1 MDTYL
6 TIVTHPLLW
15 VFLGLTLVFYL
26 IQWLIGL
33 DTALS
38 SSDPLGWAK
47 RKYVTIILSTAIFLA
62 LGALTFYLV
71 EIGLSVRDLVDL
83 LRSTAAQAGAQA
95 EPGDDFANLR
105 NIAYAVA
112 VLIGVLAASATVFF
126 SVIKVWINERTATA
140 TERAT
145 TATEQGLITDRITKA
160 VAGLGTEKT
169 VKQDGKDRT
178 EPNIEVRIGAIFALE
193 RVSQDSERDH
203 IQIMEILCAYIREN
217 AAAGAPDLPEGE
229 LDPQGWSDWRN
240 GNLGFPR
247 LDVDLAIKVIERRSP
262 ERKAKEANVKYR
274 LGLERAP
281 LTGLFLYDR
290 DLTNAD
296 LTGAHLQGAG
306 LGSAQLRGADLSTAD
321 VRGAV
326 LLSASLQGANLRR
339 TKLRAAG
346 LRWAMLQGAD
356 LNGTELQEADLRR
369 AKMQGAAFWF
379 TEFDKATSLGNADL
393 FGASLRGVVLT
404 HLPEFKDHLSTVFA
418 DGSVIVPEGATRP
431 DHWST
436 ELLLGDDFTKAWRAW
451 QAEIGFDPNDPDTW

>member
-47 RKYVTIILSTAIFLA
+47 RKYVTIILSAAIFLA

-126 SVIKVWINERTATA
+126 SVIKVWINER
-140 TERAT
+140 AT

-160 VAGLGTEKT
+160 VAGLGAEKT
-169 VKQDGKDRT
+169 VKQDGEDRT

-217 AAAGAPDLPEGE
+217 AGAGGPDLPEGE
-229 LDPQGWSDWRN
+229 LDPQQWSDWGKENRRH
-240 GNLGFPR
+240 PR
-247 LDVDLAIKVIERRSP
+247 IDVDMAIKVIERRSP
-262 ERKAKEANVKYR
+262 ERKAKEANAKYR

-281 LTGLFLYDR
+281 LAGLILANR
-290 DLTNAD
+290 DLRGAD
-296 LTGAHLQGAG
+296 LRN
-306 LGSAQLRGADLSTAD
+306 AQLRGAVLRNAKLQRANLTHADL
-321 VRGAV
+321 RGAV
-326 LLSASLQGANLRR
+326 LASARLQKANLRR
-339 TKLRAAG
+339 AELHGAILRDTE
-346 LRWAMLQGAD
+346 MQGAD
-356 LNGTELQEADLRR
+356 FEYAILQRIILRN
-369 AKMQGAAFWF
+369 AKIDN
-379 TEFDKATSLGNADL
+379 ETSFENACFGNASFRDL
-393 FGASLRGVVLT
+393 DLSNLPQFGHILQSN
-404 HLPEFKDHLSTVFA
+404 FA
-418 DGSVIVPEGATRP
+418 DGSVTLARNQTRP
-431 DHWST
+431 EHWAT
-436 ELLLGDDFTKAWRAW
+436 EILDNNDFTKAWRAW
-451 QAEIGFDPNDPDTW
+451 LDEIGFDPDAPDTW

>member
-33 DTALS
+33 DTAQS

-47 RKYVTIILSTAIFLA
+47 RKYVTIILSAAIFLA

-160 VAGLGTEKT
+160 VAGLGAEKT
-169 VKQDGKDRT
+169 VKQDGEDRT

-217 AAAGAPDLPEGE
+217 AGAGAPDLPERE
-229 LDPQGWSDWRN
+229 LDPQQWSDWGREN
-240 GNLGFPR
+240 RRHPR
-247 LDVDLAIKVIERRSP
+247 LDVDVAFKVIERRSP
-262 ERKAKEANVKYR
+262 ERKAKEANAKYR

-281 LTGLFLYDR
+281 LTGLILANR
-290 DLTNAD
+290 DLTDAY
-296 LTGAHLQGAG
+296 LTGA
-306 LGSAQLRGADLSTAD
+306 R
-321 VRGAV
+321 
-326 LLSASLQGANLRR
+326 
-339 TKLRAAG
+339 
-346 LRWAMLQGAD
+346 LQGAD
-356 LNGTELQEADLRR
+356 LNGAQLRGANFHRAALLGANLVEAELQGADLGRADLQVANLR
-369 AKMQGAAFWF
+369 LAKMQGVAFWLAHSNEF
-379 TEFDKATSLGNADL
+379 TTLHNAGL
-393 FGASLRGVVLT
+393 FGASLRGVDLT
-404 HLPEFKDHLSTVFA
+404 HLPEFKDHLTSVFA
-418 DGSVIVPEGATRP
+418 DGSVIVPAGATRP
-431 DHWST
+431 PHWAT
-436 ELLLGDDFTKAWRAW
+436 EKLTEDDFTKAWRAW
-451 QAEIGFDPNDPDTW
+451 LDEIGFDPNDPDTW